1 MFFTKH
7 SINYMYVVQDISAQ
21 KLFYSHAQ
29 FPRSMLVACVADRR
43 AREGKGG
50 IGLGGEEEGTACKDA
65 NWSDLINYLIRHPD
79 WSATCHSSHSRALV
93 FSHSFI
99 QYGGWRE

>member
-1 MFFTKH
+1 M
-7 SINYMYVVQDISAQ
+7 AG
-21 KLFYSHAQ
+21 
-29 FPRSMLVACVADRR
+29 CR

-50 IGLGGEEEGTACKDA
+50 IGLGGEDEGTACKDA
-65 NWSDLINYLIRHPD
+65 IVFFVFLRPPDERKNPDWSDLINYLIRHPD